1 MLKEEV
7 EKNYHLQIHHII
19 LTQNN
24 KEYVF
29 WIFLEIFCKLEDC
42 SQTKLTIGMF
52 FEFIKLAY
60 QVNDNCE
67 SLTAILTTGNKLDWS
82 KLAKINLHCDIQ
94 NYNSTNEKYVDS
106 NVMQRHKNS
115 NVAEETL
122 SDTDD
127 NGIKCSL
134 HYMIPS
140 DVQFKNKQICSN
152 DKNLMPNFE
161 SCNQIVQSPLQ
172 VEDANFV
179 KSVDATE
186 NFLISLMKTNL
197 SDVLHEGLLD
207 SILPYMIPKPVISQ
221 PIIKKSI
228 TNTEVKKCSSLSN
241 NIETRA
247 ITNISHKEKEKD
259 KNKSSKRSAE

>member
-1 MLKEEV
+1 
-7 EKNYHLQIHHII
+7 
-19 LTQNN
+19 
-24 KEYVF
+24 
-29 WIFLEIFCKLEDC
+29 
-42 SQTKLTIGMF
+42 MF

-67 SLTAILTTGNKLDWS
+67 SLTAILAAGNKLDWS

-94 NYNSTNEKYVDS
+94 NHNSINDKYVDS

-127 NGIKCSL
+127 NDIKC
-134 HYMIPS
+134 MIPS
-140 DVQFKNKQICSN
+140 NIQFTNKQICSN
-152 DKNLMPNFE
+152 DKNLVTNLE

-172 VEDANFV
+172 IEDVENFAR
-179 KSVDATE
+179 SVDATE

-228 TNTEVKKCSSLSN
+228 INTEVKKCSSLSN

-247 ITNISHKEKEKD
+247 ITNIAHKEKEKD